1 MHLSLPAI
9 TSLSAISSVVL
20 AAPLAT
26 RQNDPQCI
34 NGLRRIFT
42 PELHNIYIY
51 KDVPS
56 FPSASTILNVMNGS
70 SSGSVQD
77 QVAKWSDIPSTATTC
92 TIGWAVTADR
102 SFSVYDNGLV
112 RYQQLSGLPLAGTNF
127 TAETIAPFK
136 EQSAKNGSIDFTFW
150 PEVAGPHL
158 HKGGILECGSDVAVY
173 LSKDTVNGGP
183 GAVVLEQNAQ
193 NGLYLEVDC

>member
-1 MHLSLPAI
+1 
-9 TSLSAISSVVL
+9 
-20 AAPLAT
+20 
-26 RQNDPQCI
+26 
-34 NGLRRIFT
+34 
-42 PELHNIYIY
+42 
-51 KDVPS
+51 
-56 FPSASTILNVMNGS
+56 MNGS

-77 QVAKWSDIPSTATTC
+77 QVAKWSDIPSTATIC
-92 TIGWAVTADR
+92 TIGWAVSADR

-112 RYQQLSGLPLAGTNF
+112 RYQQLSGLPPPGTNI
-127 TAETIAPFK
+127 TAETIVPFR

-158 HKGGILECGSDVAVY
+158 HKGGMLECGSDVAVY
-173 LSKDTVNGGP
+173 LSKDMVNGGP

>member
-1 MHLSLPAI
+1 M
-9 TSLSAISSVVL
+9 
-20 AAPLAT
+20 
-26 RQNDPQCI
+26 
-34 NGLRRIFT
+34 
-42 PELHNIYIY
+42 
-51 KDVPS
+51 
-56 FPSASTILNVMNGS
+56 
-70 SSGSVQD
+70 
-77 QVAKWSDIPSTATTC
+77 
-92 TIGWAVTADR
+92 TADR